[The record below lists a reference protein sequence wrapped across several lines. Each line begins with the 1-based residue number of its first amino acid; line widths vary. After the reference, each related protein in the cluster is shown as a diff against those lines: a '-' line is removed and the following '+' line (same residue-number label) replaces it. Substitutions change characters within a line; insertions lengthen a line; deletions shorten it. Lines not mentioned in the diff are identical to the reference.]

1 MSTLTQSKST
11 SKVGSSRGL
20 GSLLGPY
27 SEGAF
32 AALRIVAGL
41 AFAFHGMQGLF
52 GVMIPPEMVPK
63 VMSQGWIGSIIE
75 LVTGILIAAG
85 AFTTWAAFLASGTM
99 AVAYIQFHWQ
109 FAFDSKFF
117 PAANQGE
124 MSLIYCFLFLYIA
137 CRGGGSYSIDAIRNP
152 LNTRN

>member
-1 MSTLTQSKST
+1 MSTTIQSKS
-11 SKVGSSRGL
+11 SRQVGSSRGL

-41 AFAFHGMQGLF
+41 AFGFHGLQGLF
-52 GVMIPPEMVPK
+52 GVMMPPEMVPK
-63 VMSQGWIGSIIE
+63 AMSQGWIGSIIE
-75 LVTGILIAAG
+75 LVTGVAIALG
-85 AFTTWAAFLASGTM
+85 AFTNWAAFLASGTM

-109 FAFDSKFF
+109 FAFNEKFF

-124 MSLIYCFLFLYIA
+124 MSLIYCFLFLYMA
-137 CRGGGSYSIDAIRNP
+137 CRGGGIYSVDAIRDP
-152 LNTRN
+152 LRTRN